1 LGVVGSR
8 PRVAASHLHPSKR
21 KKEKKKRGETSQN
34 PLELLAVLK
43 YPPIL
48 KNSQFTPLNFQLLSI
63 WTNPYKLGYKIK
75 KKKKNQITLDFH
87 FFKKIKKHFGS

>member
-21 KKEKKKRGETSQN
+21 KKEKKKGETSQN

-75 KKKKNQITLDFH
+75 KKKKTKLPLIFI
-87 FFKKIKKHFGS
+87 FKKK